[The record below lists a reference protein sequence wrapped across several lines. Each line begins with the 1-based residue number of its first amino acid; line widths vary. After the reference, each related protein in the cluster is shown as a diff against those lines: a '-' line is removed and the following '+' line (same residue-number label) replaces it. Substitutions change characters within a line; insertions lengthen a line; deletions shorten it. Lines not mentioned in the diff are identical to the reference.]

1 MIGIE
6 GNTASAASASPTS
19 APQEAELTP
28 PPKIKKSVALTNEL
42 YAAAQSDQ
50 KTTHGDWPLPTD
62 LS

>member
-28 PPKIKKSVALTNEL
+28 PPKIKKKSGTNE
-42 YAAAQSDQ
+42 
-50 KTTHGDWPLPTD
+50 
-62 LS
+62 